1 MPKGDQLIAAIE
13 AIHAAGLEAELWPQA
28 LGAITQLCGAGGATF
43 EVFHKP
49 TQRHTDFYSVGMPTT
64 VDRDYVEHWGPIS
77 PRVRSGLRQKAGELG
92 WDYQFIDDAAMDRDA
107 FYADFLE
114 PSTAFRYF
122 ISAMLSNTPEEIAVV
137 AVQRTRRQGHVG
149 ATEIALMRT
158 LGPHLQ
164 QAHDV
169 ARRLKSA
176 EARRSLEDTLDWL
189 SDGVALVR
197 ADGTVC
203 HVNAALQAIA
213 RRGDGVRVRGGAL
226 EFDNADASMLLANAI
241 GAATTLAGRIRQ
253 PAAPRDFHIS
263 RPGPSH
269 YLVSVRPLGRT
280 HHQAEAVAIVF
291 IRDPMERYGATAPL
305 LREMFG
311 FTDAESN
318 LAQAVHAGI
327 SLADYARANALTLN
341 TVYTHLRRIKDKTGS
356 QRMAELIRRLNDLQV
371 PLRLE

>member
-327 SLADYARANALTLN
+327 SLADYARANAVTLN

-356 QRMAELIRRLNDLQV
+356 RRMAELIRRLNDLQV

>member
-1 MPKGDQLIAAIE
+1 M
-13 AIHAAGLEAELWPQA
+13 
-28 LGAITQLCGAGGATF
+28 
-43 EVFHKP
+43 
-49 TQRHTDFYSVGMPTT
+49 
-64 VDRDYVEHWGPIS
+64 
-77 PRVRSGLRQKAGELG
+77 
-92 WDYQFIDDAAMDRDA
+92 
-107 FYADFLE
+107 
-114 PSTAFRYF
+114 
-122 ISAMLSNTPEEIAVV
+122 V